1 MSYSAALDRALVFS
15 ASAHRNQARKGT
27 DIPYIIHPVHVAM
40 ILLRHDFPEEV
51 ILAAVLHDVVED
63 TDKTVEDIAAHFG
76 ENVARLVDAVSER
89 KTHGGQKLPWRKR
102 KEAQLER
109 LEHADRDIAALKAA
123 DALHNLRSTLADFD
137 RVGHEVWQRFRGS
150 SGDHHWYYTS
160 LVKLTQSKLGDHS
173 LVQELSRALAELS
186 ETLHAS

>member
-150 SGDHHWYYTS
+150 SGDHHWYYAS